1 MLFRRPGKEPLSG
14 GHITPFA
21 QEKVDGS
28 TMPINGAIE
37 VDPLATNLNISL
49 VYAPGIA
56 DRPRIT
62 APALL
67 KFRDIPLHPPQN
79 GRMGQGDAALGHHL
93 DEIAGAE
100 LKRQIPPH
108 AQDDDFL
115 VKVPP
120 FEEILCRGRFRHPS
134 RYRKTP
140 SVSTV
145 CTRTDQDRATLLE
158 KILEAAIEKV
168 GVFNPAPTQPG
179 ARVGWSVV
187 PCVLDLGKD
196 TEGPPIE
203 MPGKKMD
210 PEEGQQFLKAAS
222 NFAESKGAKVT
233 TEAGGGGMG
242 ESGAVAVYRR
252 RDGSTEEKIYLARWA
267 GLTEHC
273 KTVLHEIAHFLAGHH
288 RLNKSKPEIKKEQSK
303 AHEHIAEATAYVVGR
318 QFGVPMEYSAAY
330 LKNWGAT
337 PADLENHLT
346 TVRDLA
352 KEMIVGIEQHLGM
365 IRREEQV
372 TQAKTI
378 SQPSKP
384 VLEPVAETYVRYR
397 GRIYG
402 EDQVNDLIA
411 AFGASNNLTGERI
424 EVLRNNALTGEK
436 PRWEPIERLSARN
449 YQTRLLMEYAEV
461 AAESEGA
468 KYVWIESD
476 GSFGYAI
483 DPDDVPE
490 NVQSVQLDQT
500 LAVGAAV

>member
-1 MLFRRPGKEPLSG
+1 
-14 GHITPFA
+14 
-21 QEKVDGS
+21 
-28 TMPINGAIE
+28 
-37 VDPLATNLNISL
+37 
-49 VYAPGIA
+49 
-56 DRPRIT
+56 
-62 APALL
+62 
-67 KFRDIPLHPPQN
+67 
-79 GRMGQGDAALGHHL
+79 
-93 DEIAGAE
+93 
-100 LKRQIPPH
+100 
-108 AQDDDFL
+108 
-115 VKVPP
+115 
-120 FEEILCRGRFRHPS
+120 
-134 RYRKTP
+134 
-140 SVSTV
+140 
-145 CTRTDQDRATLLE
+145 
-158 KILEAAIEKV
+158 
-168 GVFNPAPTQPG
+168 
-179 ARVGWSVV
+179 V

-233 TEAGGGGMG
+233 TEAGGGGKG

-411 AFGASNNLTGERI
+411 AFGASNNLSRERI
-424 EVLRNNALTGEK
+424 EFLRNNALAGEK
-436 PRWEPIERLSARN
+436 PRWEPIERRSAIR
-449 YQTRLLMEYAEV
+449 RALKA
-461 AAESEGA
+461 GA
-468 KYVWIESD
+468 K
-476 GSFGYAI
+476 GYLVKGQLLNRSGNRFA
-483 DPDDVPE
+483 
-490 NVQSVQLDQT
+490 QSLPGNHCSQRRSPRNWLNRWPS
-500 LAVGAAV
+500 GAP